1 MKSQIFLGISALV
14 AIIYVEERTN
24 EELPPLNPIKAKVYT
39 TEELIQQ
46 TELNYQY
53 NKLDKRQD
61 SVTRMIRDMVKDNIV
76 DSVLRKKDSLE
87 YVK

>member
-24 EELPPLNPIKAKVYT
+24 VELPPLNPIKAKVYT